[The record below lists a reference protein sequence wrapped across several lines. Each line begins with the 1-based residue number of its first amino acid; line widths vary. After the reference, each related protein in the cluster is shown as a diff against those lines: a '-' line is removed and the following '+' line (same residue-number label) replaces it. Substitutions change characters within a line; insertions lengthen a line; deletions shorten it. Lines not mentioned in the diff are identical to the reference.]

1 MKKLTI
7 ILGCACLMSLTS
19 CFKKERVCTCTST
32 YTNSGGTVT
41 TSEPS
46 TTTYKKI
53 RSGNAK
59 DQCVSYTYESS
70 RTSGSNTSTT
80 KTDVKCSLD

>member
-1 MKKLTI
+1 MKKITI
-7 ILGCACLMSLTS
+7 ILGCACLISLTS

-32 YTNSGGTVT
+32 YTSNNGTVT

-53 RSGNAK
+53 KSGNAK
-59 DQCVSYTYESS
+59 DQCVSGTYESS
-70 RTSGSNTSTT
+70 HTQGSNTTT
-80 KTDVKCSLD
+80 SKSDVKCTLD